1 MIIKAFTK
9 LIERTRWLHSSSS
22 MIAINGDETNYFPIT
37 TYTPKKIYNIYIFDE
52 PLSY

>member
-9 LIERTRWLHSSSS
+9 LIGRTVALQRLEHTIGGPSS
-22 MIAINGDETNYFPIT
+22 YIT
-37 TYTPKKIYNIYIFDE
+37 YGYIETYTPKKIYNIYIFDE